1 MKRRHPSVSMRILTC
16 AAILLASFGL
26 ASAAAPAFLEKHCF
40 ECHDSDT
47 RKGGVDLTG
56 LAFDLK
62 SAETFATWV
71 KVHDLIASGEMP
83 PKKKPRPPE
92 AERTA
97 VTRELAMALVAAE
110 RARPAGVP
118 RTATRRLT
126 RSEYEQTVRDLF
138 DMPGISVREFLPP
151 DGSAHGFDNNAD
163 ALDISHVNMA
173 SYLAA
178 ADHVLNSAIAIQP
191 KSPAVQ
197 KQRISLASRG
207 NAASE
212 AAMVGSCVL
221 LKDKRLDPKYA
232 VPSVFKHNEMSA
244 HERLGGFSKPG
255 TVGVLRQGDDFSPY
269 ITQFVA
275 IYPAKYR
282 VRTSLWAFTWEKGEA
297 TPARG
302 TEVARLYN
310 VHLVGDGTG
319 EAHPSDLIGYFDAP
333 SIDEQVHEFTT
344 WFNFNDLIGFG
355 TETLLASPNV
365 TQRPRGIMGLTAPGI
380 ACDYVEVEGPL
391 YESWP
396 PPSHVRM
403 FGDLPLVEFKTAD
416 HPSVQP
422 PTRVRPRRLADHA
435 ADNKPDPVKGVWTV
449 HSEQPLVDADRLL
462 ADFRPRAFRRPVAAE
477 IRQEYLAEV
486 AARLKAGD
494 CFESAMRWAYRLA
507 LCSPDFLLHVAPS
520 VAGGTT
526 LADDALANR
535 LAYFL
540 WNGPPDGRL
549 REQAA
554 GKKLRDPEVLKA
566 EVERML
572 GSEKS
577 QRFVVDFL
585 GQWLKLQTIGKNDVD
600 PGLYPEFQKYLQ
612 DSMVGETRAYFRELI
627 DRDLNAR
634 YLVKSDFAMLNGR
647 LALHYGIDG
656 VDGSAIR
663 RVALSPESPRGP
675 FLTQAS
681 LLKITAN
688 GTTTSPVNR
697 GAFVMDRLLGQ
708 PPSPPP
714 EAVPAVEPDVR
725 GATTI
730 RAQLDLHRNNQACAG
745 CHAKFDPPGFALES
759 FDVIGGER
767 TRYRAERGGVGEFVP
782 RSKAFAKLGVGGA
795 FGNGPAVDPSGTL
808 LDGRSFR
815 DVREFQNLVAK
826 DTDMLLTNLA
836 RQFLVYSTGREVS
849 FGDRE
854 AVQRIVART
863 VAKGGGV
870 RTLIHEIIGS
880 DLFQAH

>member
-1 MKRRHPSVSMRILTC
+1 MTPVISLRILTC

-47 RKGGVDLTG
+47 RKGGVDLAG

-62 SAETFATWV
+62 SAETFAKWV

-97 VTRELAMALVAAE
+97 VTRELATALVAAE

-163 ALDISHVNMA
+163 ALDISYVNMA

-191 KSPAVQ
+191 KAPAVQ
-197 KQRISLASRG
+197 KQRMSLASRG

-244 HERLGGFSKPG
+244 HGRLGGFSKPG

-282 VRTSLWAFTWEKGEA
+282 VRTSLWAFTWDKGEVK
-297 TPARG
+297 PARG

-333 SIDEQVHEFTT
+333 SINEQVHEVTT

-355 TETLLASPNV
+355 TDTLLASPNV
-365 TQRPRGIMGLTAPGI
+365 TQSPRGIMGLTAPAI
-380 ACDYVEVEGPL
+380 ACDYIEVEGPL

-396 PPSHVRM
+396 PISHVRM
-403 FGDLPLVEFKTAD
+403 FGDMPLVEFKTAD
-416 HPSVQP
+416 HPGVQP
-422 PTRVRPRRLADHA
+422 PSRVRPRRLVDDK

-449 HSEQPLVDADRLL
+449 HSERPLVDADRLL
-462 ADFRPRAFRRPVAAE
+462 ADFLPRAFRRPVAAA

-554 GKKLRDPEVLKA
+554 GKKLRNPEVLKA

-577 QRFVVDFL
+577 QRFVADFL
-585 GQWLKLQTIGKNDVD
+585 GQWLNLQTIGMNDVD
-600 PGLYPEFQKYLQ
+600 RDLYPEFQKYLQ

-627 DRDLNAR
+627 DRDLNAT

-663 RVALSPESPRGP
+663 RVALPPGSPRGP

-681 LLKITAN
+681 LLKITAD
-688 GTTTSPVNR
+688 GTTTTPVKR

-767 TRYRAERGGVGEFVP
+767 TRYRSIRGGVGEFVP

-808 LDGRSFR
+808 LDGRSFG
-815 DVREFQNLVAK
+815 DVREFQNLMAK
-826 DTDMLLTNLA
+826 DTDVLLTNLA

>member
-1 MKRRHPSVSMRILTC
+1 MTPVISLRILTC

-47 RKGGVDLTG
+47 RKGGVDLAG

-62 SAETFATWV
+62 SAETYAKWV

-97 VTRELAMALVAAE
+97 VTRELATALVAAE

-163 ALDISHVNMA
+163 ALDISYVNMA

-191 KSPAVQ
+191 KAPAVQ
-197 KQRISLASRG
+197 KQRMSLASRG

-244 HERLGGFSKPG
+244 HGRLGSFSKPG
-255 TVGVLRQGDDFSPY
+255 TVGVLRQGEDFSPY

-282 VRTSLWAFTWEKGEA
+282 VRTSLWAFTWDKGEVK
-297 TPARG
+297 PARG

-333 SIDEQVHEFTT
+333 SINEQVHEVTT

-355 TETLLASPNV
+355 TDTLLASPNV
-365 TQRPRGIMGLTAPGI
+365 TQSPRGIMGLTAPAI
-380 ACDYVEVEGPL
+380 ACDYIEVEGPL

-396 PPSHVRM
+396 PTSHVRM
-403 FGDLPLVEFKTAD
+403 FGDMPLVEFKTAD
-416 HPSVQP
+416 HPGVQP
-422 PTRVRPRRLADHA
+422 PSRVRPRRLVDDK

-449 HSEQPLVDADRLL
+449 HSERPLVDADRLL
-462 ADFRPRAFRRPVAAE
+462 ADFLPRAFRRPVAAE
-477 IRQEYLAEV
+477 VRQEYLAEV

-577 QRFVVDFL
+577 QRFVADFL
-585 GQWLKLQTIGKNDVD
+585 GQWLNLQTIGMNDVD
-600 PGLYPEFQKYLQ
+600 RDLYPEFQKYLQ

-627 DRDLNAR
+627 DRDLNAT

-663 RVALSPESPRGP
+663 RVALPPGSPRGP

-681 LLKITAN
+681 LLKITAD
-688 GTTTSPVNR
+688 GTTTTPVKR

-767 TRYRAERGGVGEFVP
+767 TRYRSIRGGVGEFVP

-808 LDGRSFR
+808 LDGRSFG
-815 DVREFQNLVAK
+815 DVREFQNLMAK
-826 DTDMLLTNLA
+826 DTDVLLTNLA

>member
-1 MKRRHPSVSMRILTC
+1 MIPVVSLRILTC
-16 AAILLASFGL
+16 FAILLASFGL

-47 RKGGVDLTG
+47 RKGGVDLAG

-62 SAETFATWV
+62 SAETFAKWV

-97 VTRELAMALVAAE
+97 VTRELATALVAAE
-110 RARPAGVP
+110 GARPAGVQ

-163 ALDISHVNMA
+163 ALDISYVNMA

-244 HERLGGFSKPG
+244 HGRLGSFSKPG

-282 VRTSLWAFTWEKGEA
+282 VRTSLWAFTWDKGEVK
-297 TPARG
+297 PARG

-333 SIDEQVHEFTT
+333 SINEQVHEVTT
-344 WFNFNDLIGFG
+344 WFNLNDLIGFG

-365 TQRPRGIMGLTAPGI
+365 TQSPRGIMGLTAPAI
-380 ACDYVEVEGPL
+380 ACDYIEVEGPL

-403 FGDLPLVEFKTAD
+403 FGDLPLVEFKTAN
-416 HPSVQP
+416 HPGVQP
-422 PTRVRPRRLADHA
+422 PNRVRPRRLVDDK
-435 ADNKPDPVKGVWTV
+435 ADNKPDSVKGVWTV

-462 ADFRPRAFRRPVAAE
+462 ADFLPRAFRRPVAAE

-554 GKKLRDPEVLKA
+554 GKKLRNPEVLKA

-577 QRFVVDFL
+577 QRFVADFL
-585 GQWLKLQTIGKNDVD
+585 GQWLKLKTIGMNDVD

-627 DRDLNAR
+627 DRDLNAT
-634 YLVKSDFAMLNGR
+634 YLVKSDFAMINGR

-663 RVALSPESPRGP
+663 RVALPPGSPRGP

-681 LLKITAN
+681 LLKITAD
-688 GTTTSPVNR
+688 GTTTTPVKR

-767 TRYRAERGGVGEFVP
+767 TRYRAIRGGVGEFVP

-815 DVREFQNLVAK
+815 DVREFQNLMAK
-826 DTDMLLTNLA
+826 DTDVLLTNLA

>member
-1 MKRRHPSVSMRILTC
+1 MTPVISLRILTC

-47 RKGGVDLTG
+47 RKGGVDLAG

-62 SAETFATWV
+62 SAETYAKWV

-97 VTRELAMALVAAE
+97 VTRELATALVAAE

-163 ALDISHVNMA
+163 ALDISYVNMA

-191 KSPAVQ
+191 KAPAVQ
-197 KQRISLASRG
+197 KQRMSLASRG

-244 HERLGGFSKPG
+244 HGRLGSFSKPG
-255 TVGVLRQGDDFSPY
+255 TVGVLRQGEDFSPY

-282 VRTSLWAFTWEKGEA
+282 VRTSLWAFTWDKGEVK
-297 TPARG
+297 PARG

-333 SIDEQVHEFTT
+333 SINEQVHEVTT

-355 TETLLASPNV
+355 TDTLLASPNV
-365 TQRPRGIMGLTAPGI
+365 THSPRGIMGLTAPAI
-380 ACDYVEVEGPL
+380 ACDYIEVEGPL

-396 PPSHVRM
+396 PTSHVRM
-403 FGDLPLVEFKTAD
+403 FGDMPLVEFKTAN
-416 HPSVQP
+416 HPGVQP
-422 PTRVRPRRLADHA
+422 PNRVRPRRLVDDK

-449 HSEQPLVDADRLL
+449 HSERPLVDADRLL
-462 ADFRPRAFRRPVAAE
+462 ADFLPRAFRRPVAAE
-477 IRQEYLAEV
+477 VRQEYLAEV

-577 QRFVVDFL
+577 QRFVADFL
-585 GQWLKLQTIGKNDVD
+585 GQWLNLQTIGMNDVD
-600 PGLYPEFQKYLQ
+600 RDLYPEFQKYLQ

-627 DRDLNAR
+627 DRDLNAT

-663 RVALSPESPRGP
+663 RVALPPGSPRGP

-681 LLKITAN
+681 LLKITAD
-688 GTTTSPVNR
+688 GTTTTPVKR

-767 TRYRAERGGVGEFVP
+767 TRYRSIRGGVGEFVP

-808 LDGRSFR
+808 LDGRSFG
-815 DVREFQNLVAK
+815 DVREFQNLMAK
-826 DTDMLLTNLA
+826 DTDVLLTNLA